1 MSDAI
6 IEIPRTHNP
15 YTTEGVRRDDDGTPH
30 YASLPPSLIDMLRSH
45 VESRRDQEAVVEV
58 DGRRLTYGDL
68 WNRASRVAGGLR
80 ARGLNTGDRVAIRYP
95 AGINWVL
102 TFWGTILADAIPA
115 ALNTRW
121 TESEVDFAVADT
133 DVRMT
138 LGPDDELPDGDP
150 YIAEGKQLADT
161 AAFFFTSGTA
171 GFPKAVPITHE
182 MFLTN
187 AENMARV
194 LANPKPSGTE
204 LRTLISVPLFHV
216 TGCNSQLLVA
226 AYVGGTAVIMPEL
239 DPVRLLQAVTEEE
252 ISFLVTV
259 PAVYA
264 LLLRNP
270 AFPAEGMSGVRWV
283 GYGGAPIAP
292 SLVQSL
298 RTSFLG
304 AQVFNGYG
312 LTETASLMT
321 CLPDADAVDHAD
333 SVGFAMPSIDIGI
346 VPFDD
351 DHSMGELVCRGGNVT
366 PAYWNRPEENEASFQ
381 GGWLHTGD
389 VAHIDAAG
397 RVHIVDRIKDI
408 INRGGENVSSIE
420 VEAALLASPGVVDAA
435 VLPVPDDVMGEKV
448 GAVIYGGD
456 EQPDITEVIASCEE
470 RLSDFKIP
478 QYVSVA
484 DAALPRNAGGKL
496 LKGQLR
502 GNVDWGQPLR

>member
-1 MSDAI
+1 MSSPV

-15 YTTEGVRRDDDGTPH
+15 YPTDGVRRDDDGTPH
-30 YASLPPSLIDMLRSH
+30 YEDLPRSLIDMLRSH
-45 VESRRDQEAVVEV
+45 AGSRRDQEAVAEI
-58 DGRRLTYGDL
+58 DGQRLTYGEL
-68 WNRASRVAGGLR
+68 WYRASRVAGGLR
-80 ARGLNTGDRVAIRYP
+80 ARGLNSGDRVAIRYP

-102 TFWGTILADAIPA
+102 AFWGSIMADGIPA

-121 TESEVDFAVADT
+121 TENEVEFAVSDT
-133 DVRMT
+133 DARII

-150 YIAEGKQLADT
+150 YVAEGKQLNDIAG
-161 AAFFFTSGTA
+161 FFFTSGTA
-171 GFPKAVPITHE
+171 GSPKAVPITHE

-194 LANPKPSGTE
+194 LANPRPSGTE

-226 AYVGGTAVIMPEL
+226 AYLGGSAVIMPEL
-239 DPVRLLQAVTEEE
+239 DPQRLIEAVTDEE

-264 LLLRNP
+264 LLLRNR
-270 AFPAEGMSGVRWV
+270 AFPAEGISGVRWV

-298 RTSFLG
+298 RASFLG

-321 CLPDADAVDHAD
+321 CLPDLDAVDHAD
-333 SVGFAMPSIDIGI
+333 SVGFAMPSIDLGI
-346 VPFDD
+346 VPLAD
-351 DHSMGELVCRGGNVT
+351 DHTTGELVCRGGNVT
-366 PAYWNRPEENEASFQ
+366 SAYWNRPEENTASFRD
-381 GGWLHTGD
+381 GWLHTGD
-389 VAHIDAAG
+389 VAHIDDAG

-420 VEAALLASPGVVDAA
+420 VESALLAAPGVVDAA

-456 EQPDITEVIASCEE
+456 EQPNIADVIAACREQ
-470 RLSDFKIP
+470 LSDFKIP

-502 GNVDWGQPLR
+502 GNVQWGQPLR